1 MTPHEKGG
9 IFFSMKP
16 TTDTLERFIRVSFEE
31 IGELTNHEKGL
42 RESIQLEGYS
52 EQEWDELLAKHNVD
66 D

>member
-1 MTPHEKGG
+1 
-9 IFFSMKP
+9 MKP